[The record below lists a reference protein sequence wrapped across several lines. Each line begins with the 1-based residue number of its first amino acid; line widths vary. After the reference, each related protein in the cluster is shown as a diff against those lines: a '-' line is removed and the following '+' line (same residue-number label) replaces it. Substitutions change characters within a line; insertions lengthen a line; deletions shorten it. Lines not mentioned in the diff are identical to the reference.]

1 MKHVKTCAYVSSGRV
16 LYRDSDRDRH
26 RHDVPIDFDLLIV
39 DTGQSYLLE

>member
-16 LYRDSDRDRH
+16 LYPDRD